1 MSEPTQVT
9 YATLT
14 ADNQALN
21 AAYEAGVQ
29 VARGWLGAQICAP
42 GDASPGAPVE
52 IHSPADPAVVIARV
66 RAASPEAI
74 ENAVATARSAG
85 ASWAAT
91 PWQERLRVLRAV
103 ADLISERAHEMAALM
118 TMEVGKNRLEAL
130 GDVEESAVFFRYYC
144 DQVENN
150 NGFQAAMEQLTSTEL
165 TRSVLKPHGVW
176 AVISPFN
183 FPMALAAGPAA
194 AALVAGNSVV
204 LKPSLQG
211 SHVAWKLYEAMRDA
225 GLPEGLM
232 QFLPGGDEVGKALV
246 GHRDVDGLTFT
257 GSYAGGMSV
266 IDAFRSDY
274 PKPVITEMGGKNPTI
289 VTASAD
295 LDDAAKG
302 ITRSIAGASGQKCS
316 ACSRVYVDRA
326 VHDDLVQRL
335 GAALDD
341 VVVGDPLELGTFTG
355 PVIDAEAVQRFRDA
369 VEHAKAAG
377 GTIAA
382 GGEVLQGRPG
392 MPGYYVQPTLIAGL
406 PADDELFTQELF
418 VPLAV
423 VAAVDSLEQ
432 ALEHAND
439 SVFGLTAGLFAG
451 EQDEIDQFLGQI
463 EAGVVYVN
471 RPAGATT
478 GAWPGVQPFGGWKGS
493 GSSGKAGG
501 GLHYVQLFMRE
512 QSQTVVSG

>member
-1 MSEPTQVT
+1 MSEPFKVT

-14 ADNQALN
+14 ADNEDLHR
-21 AAYEAGVQ
+21 AYEAGVET
-29 VARGWLGAQICAP
+29 ARGWLGAEIQAP
-42 GDASPGAPVE
+42 GDPDPGEPVE
-52 IHSPADPAVVIARV
+52 VHSPADPSILIARV
-66 RAASPEAI
+66 RAASPQAI
-74 ENAVATARSAG
+74 EAAVAAARAAG
-85 ASWAAT
+85 QRWAAI
-91 PWQERLRVLRAV
+91 PWQERLPVLRAA
-103 ADLISERAHEMAALM
+103 ADLISERAHELAALM
-118 TMEVGKNRLEAL
+118 TMEVGKNRLEAI

-144 DQVENN
+144 DQVES
-150 NGFQAAMEQLTSTEL
+150 NGGFEAAMEQLSDTEV
-165 TRSVLKPHGVW
+165 TRSVLRPHGVW
-176 AVISPFN
+176 GVISPFN

-194 AALVAGNSVV
+194 AALVAGNAVV
-204 LKPSLQG
+204 LKPSVQG
-211 SHVAWKLYEAMRDA
+211 THVAWKLYEILLEA

-232 QFLPGGDEVGKALV
+232 QFLPGGDEVGKAVV
-246 GHRDVDGLTFT
+246 GHSGIDGLTFT

-295 LDDAAKG
+295 LGKAAQG

-326 VHDDLVQRL
+326 AHDDLVQAL
-335 GAALDD
+335 GSALED
-341 VVVGDPLELGTFTG
+341 VVVGDPLDRATFTG
-355 PVIDAEAVQRFRDA
+355 PVIDADA
-369 VEHAKAAG
+369 VERFRAAVAHAREAG
-377 GTIAA
+377 GTIVA
-382 GGEVLQGRPG
+382 GGEVLQGADG
-392 MPGYYVQPTLIAGL
+392 LPGYYVQPTLITGL
-406 PADDELFTQELF
+406 PADDELFETELF

-423 VAAVDSLEQ
+423 VAPVDSLDE
-432 ALEHAND
+432 ALERANETI
-439 SVFGLTAGLFAG
+439 FGLTAGLFAG
-451 EQDEIDQFLGQI
+451 EQDEIDRFLAQI

-512 QSQTVVSG
+512 QSQTVVGA